1 MPSQVRKCHSCA
13 QEKDILE
20 ACADLEDWH
29 LEKILG
35 PGFEAV
41 TAETYEKN
49 RTVKKAVRKAVFG
62 ECLDKESTYI
72 TKSKTLD
79 RRGEHM
85 DKGGGECIPPAGQ
98 KTSPPLPC
106 STKLVPIST

>member
-85 DKGGGECIPPAGQ
+85 GKGGGECIPPAGQ